1 MQLGKKKRKH
11 LIFLKNNNNKEINT
25 MGKYKSILS
34 REEKGLDLH
43 VKRSSW
49 LKCRNS
55 SVTQKAEKT
64 QEPPAFPRSC

>member
-1 MQLGKKKRKH
+1 
-11 LIFLKNNNNKEINT
+11 